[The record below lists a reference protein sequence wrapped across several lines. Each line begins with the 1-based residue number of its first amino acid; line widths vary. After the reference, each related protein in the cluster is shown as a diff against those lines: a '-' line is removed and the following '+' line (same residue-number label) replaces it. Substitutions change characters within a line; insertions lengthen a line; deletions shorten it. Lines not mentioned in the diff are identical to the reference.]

1 MPFPSE
7 QQSKCKKQK
16 QVNNKYKCK
25 IQIEKK
31 KSLQSGISLVVQWLR
46 ILPSNAGDMST
57 NSGQG
62 TKIHML
68 RGN

>member
-31 KSLQSGISLVVQWLR
+31 K
-46 ILPSNAGDMST
+46 NHF
-57 NSGQG
+57 NQG
-62 TKIHML
+62 FPW
-68 RGN
+68 